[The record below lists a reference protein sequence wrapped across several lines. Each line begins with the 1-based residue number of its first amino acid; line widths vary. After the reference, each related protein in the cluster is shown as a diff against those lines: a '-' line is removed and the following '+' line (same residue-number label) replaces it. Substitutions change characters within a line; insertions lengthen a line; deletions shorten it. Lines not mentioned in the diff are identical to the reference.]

1 MNWFER
7 TFGFSEESPD
17 QVRSQ
22 LTLRGERL
30 TSEVNGFQ
38 IGCGRL
44 RTPSLA
50 ELRALDRTEAD
61 EAPSSLR
68 EVVGDVGSLHRDPE
82 HAGALF
88 QVASQF
94 NLLEMVGPQVTPE
107 RGVGI
112 YENDRTQGPACA
124 IACGGGTVYR
134 NYFVPHAGGLGQT
147 SERQLDM
154 LAGLEEALGG
164 GHWEMSNGYAL
175 ATRAGLEEITQR
187 LGSLCDEERDAI
199 GARLRVGVQHEVE
212 VIGAAQRVTQVYGSA
227 LPVGYTTH
235 PPAAWEPFAR
245 LVLEASYEATLRVA
259 RLWQTGPVFLTL
271 LGGGVFRNAPE
282 WIADAILRAL
292 GRVPGLDVRIVSYGR
307 SNPVVARLVEQV
319 GQVGQVAPAR
329 VRARTSRSHP
339 IRVDFVDGPG
349 GPPIGLTL
357 APGKIQPHAAT
368 GSWKRSLEAD
378 LDRLV
383 DHYGVTDLVC
393 LVEDHELAEL
403 RIEDLAARADERGI
417 EFHRFAIRDG
427 DVPRAAGFDSLL
439 RSITEARAAGRTV
452 VVHCKGGLGRAGTVA
467 SCALVAAG
475 MSPSEA
481 LAAVRQAREGAV
493 ETQAQK
499 RFILGR
505 ART

>member
-1 MNWFER
+1 MTWFER

-94 NLLEMVGPQVTPE
+94 NLLEMVDPKVTPE
-107 RGVGI
+107 RGVGR
-112 YENDRTQGPACA
+112 YENDPTQGPACA

-154 LAGLEEALGG
+154 LEGLEEALGG

-175 ATRAGLEEITQR
+175 ATRAGLEEIAQR

-212 VIGAAQRVTQVYGSA
+212 VIGAEQRVTQVYGSA

-282 WIADAILRAL
+282 WIADAILRAV
-292 GRVPGLDVRIVSYGR
+292 GRVPGLDVRIVSYGGP
-307 SNPVVARLVEQV
+307 NPAVARLVEQV
-319 GQVGQVAPAR
+319 GQAAPAQ

-349 GPPIGLTL
+349 GPPIGLTF
-357 APGKIQPHAAT
+357 APGKVQAQAAT
-368 GSWKRSLEAD
+368 GAWKRSLEAD
-378 LDRLV
+378 LDRLA
-383 DHYGVTDLVC
+383 DHYGVDDLVC

-403 RIEDLAARADERGI
+403 RIEGLAARAEERGI
-417 EFHRFAIRDG
+417 GFHRFAIRDV
-427 DVPRAAGFDSLL
+427 DVPRGAGFDVLL
-439 RSITEARAAGRTV
+439 REITEARAAGRTV

-481 LAAVRQAREGAV
+481 LAAVRRARPGAV
-493 ETQAQK
+493 ETRDQE
-499 RFILGR
+499 RFVLGR
-505 ART
+505 ARS